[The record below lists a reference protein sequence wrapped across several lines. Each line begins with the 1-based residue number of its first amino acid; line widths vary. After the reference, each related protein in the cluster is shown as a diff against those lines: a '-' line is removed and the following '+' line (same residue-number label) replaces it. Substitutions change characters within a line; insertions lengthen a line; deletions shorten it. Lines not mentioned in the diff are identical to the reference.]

1 MRTSSRRLRAGSVVL
16 VSFVALVASACAGAP
31 TGIPFN
37 GGSFDVDVT
46 IPSQTFSVTYG
57 PCTTTVTTDPIPVSG
72 ATVTLPPLNI
82 DLSQPTIT
90 VGGASV
96 SIPEA
101 TLAAGTFS
109 IGCFGTT
116 FATLNAQLNLV
127 GAAEIGTATIDTAA
141 RTVTLTDSTLT
152 LDGSTIS
159 FNAGLGDIPLPP
171 IDIPIPSFTISI

>member
-1 MRTSSRRLRAGSVVL
+1 
-16 VSFVALVASACAGAP
+16 
-31 TGIPFN
+31 
-37 GGSFDVDVT
+37 
-46 IPSQTFSVTYG
+46 
-57 PCTTTVTTDPIPVSG
+57 TTVTTDPIPVSG

-90 VGGASV
+90 VSGASV

-116 FATLNAQLNLV
+116 FVTLNAQLNLV
-127 GAAEIGTATIDTAA
+127 GAAQIGTATIDTAA

-171 IDIPIPSFTISI
+171 IDVPIPSFTISI